1 MNGIHRWMCF
11 ALLGCCLPLGAV
23 AQNYPNKPVRLVV
36 PYPPGG
42 VVDISGRQLAQ
53 ELTRQF
59 GVQIVVDNRVGAGG
73 TIGAAQVAK
82 ATADGYT
89 LLFSGAGTH
98 AFAPWVY
105 KKLPYDPLKDFVPV
119 TQLSEGPL
127 ALCVLA
133 SSPVKTLDDFV
144 KLLRAEGSKINYA
157 SNGNGTYPHLSVE
170 LMTQALGVKP
180 VHVPYSGGAQAL
192 NALLGGEVKFTQN
205 HIPVILGQV
214 KSGRVRVI
222 ATTGTSRSKTY
233 PDVPTLKESGLDIVA
248 SAWFGLFAP
257 AGTPPAI
264 VDRLYRATATAAEST
279 TLRERL
285 AAQGDEVF
293 VDGPE
298 RFAAFQAA
306 EVQKWKSIIQK
317 AGIQAN

>member
-1 MNGIHRWMCF
+1 MNIMCRWICF
-11 ALLGCCLPLGAV
+11 AILCCSLPSGAL
-23 AQNYPNKPVRLVV
+23 AQNYPNKPVRLLV

-105 KKLPYDPLKDFVPV
+105 KKLAYDPVKDFVPV

-127 ALCVLA
+127 ALCVLS

-157 SNGNGTYPHLSVE
+157 SNGSGTYPHLSVE
-170 LMTQALGVKP
+170 LMAQALGVKP
-180 VHVPYSGGAQAL
+180 VHVPYAGGAQAL
-192 NALLGGEVKFTQN
+192 NALLGGEVQFTLN
-205 HIPVILGQV
+205 HIPVVQGQV

-233 PDVPTLKESGLDIVA
+233 PDVPTLKESGMDIVA

-257 AGTPPAI
+257 AGTPAAI
-264 VDRLYRATATAAEST
+264 VDRLYKASAVAAESASFK
-279 TLRERL
+279 ERL
-285 AAQGDEVF
+285 AAQGDEVL
-293 VDGPE
+293 VEGPE
-298 RFAAFQAA
+298 RFSSFQAA
-306 EVQKWKSIIQK
+306 ELQKWRPIIQK

>member
-1 MNGIHRWMCF
+1 MNGIRRWMCC
-11 ALLGCCLPLGAV
+11 ALLGCCLPLGAL
-23 AQNYPNKPVRLVV
+23 AQNYPSKPVRLVV

-53 ELTRQF
+53 ELNRQL

-105 KKLPYDPLKDFVPV
+105 KTLPYDPVKDFAAI
-119 TQLSEGPL
+119 TQLTEGPL

-133 SSPVKTLDDFV
+133 TSPLKTVDDFV
-144 KLLRAEGSKINYA
+144 KFLRTNTTKINYA

-180 VHVPYSGGAQAL
+180 VHVPYAGGAQAL
-192 NALLGGEVKFTQN
+192 NALLGGEVQFTQN
-205 HIPVILGQV
+205 HIPVVQGQV

-257 AGTPPAI
+257 AGTASA
-264 VDRLYRATATAAEST
+264 VVERLYKATAVAAEST
-279 TLRERL
+279 SLRERL
-285 AAQGDEVF
+285 AAQGDEVL
-293 VDGPE
+293 VEGPE

>member
-1 MNGIHRWMCF
+1 VNNIRRWIHL
-11 ALLGCCLPLGAV
+11 AVLCCGLPLGAL
-23 AQNYPNKPVRLVV
+23 AQAYPTKPVRLVV

-105 KKLPYDPLKDFVPV
+105 KKLTYDPVKDFVPI

-157 SNGNGTYPHLSVE
+157 SNGSGTYPHLSVE

-205 HIPVILGQV
+205 HIPVIQGQV

-233 PDVPTLKESGLDIVA
+233 PDIPTLKESGLDIVA

-257 AGTPPAI
+257 AGTPAAV
-264 VDRLYRATATAAEST
+264 VDRLYKATAVAADATS
-279 TLRERL
+279 LKERL
-285 AAQGDEVF
+285 AAQGDEVL
-293 VDGPE
+293 VEGPA

-317 AGIQAN
+317 AGVQAN

>member
-1 MNGIHRWMCF
+1 MNIMCRWICF
-11 ALLGCCLPLGAV
+11 AILCCSLPSGAL

-53 ELTRQF
+53 ELTRQL

-105 KKLPYDPLKDFVPV
+105 KKLAYDPVKDFVPV

-127 ALCVLA
+127 ALCVLS

-157 SNGNGTYPHLSVE
+157 SNGSGTYPHLSVE
-170 LMTQALGVKP
+170 LMAQALGVKP
-180 VHVPYSGGAQAL
+180 VHVPYAGGAQAL
-192 NALLGGEVKFTQN
+192 NALLGGEVQFTLN
-205 HIPVILGQV
+205 HIPVVQGQV

-233 PDVPTLKESGLDIVA
+233 PDVPTLKESGMDIVA

-257 AGTPPAI
+257 AGTPAAI
-264 VDRLYRATATAAEST
+264 VDRLYKASAVAAESASFK
-279 TLRERL
+279 ERL
-285 AAQGDEVF
+285 AAQGDEVL
-293 VDGPE
+293 VEGPE
-298 RFAAFQAA
+298 RFSSFQAA
-306 EVQKWKSIIQK
+306 ELQKWRPIIQK

>member
-1 MNGIHRWMCF
+1 MNIMCRWICF
-11 ALLGCCLPLGAV
+11 AILCCSLPSGAL

-105 KKLPYDPLKDFVPV
+105 KKLAYDPVKDFVPV

-127 ALCVLA
+127 ALCVLS

-157 SNGNGTYPHLSVE
+157 SNGSGTYPHLSVE
-170 LMTQALGVKP
+170 LMAQALGVKP
-180 VHVPYSGGAQAL
+180 VHVPYAGGAQAL
-192 NALLGGEVKFTQN
+192 NALLGGEVQFTLN
-205 HIPVILGQV
+205 HIPVVQGQV

-233 PDVPTLKESGLDIVA
+233 PDVPTLKESGMDIVA

-257 AGTPPAI
+257 AGTPAAI
-264 VDRLYRATATAAEST
+264 VDRLYKASAVAAESASFK
-279 TLRERL
+279 ERL
-285 AAQGDEVF
+285 AAQGDEVL
-293 VDGPE
+293 VEGPE
-298 RFAAFQAA
+298 RFSSFQAA
-306 EVQKWKSIIQK
+306 ELQKWRPIIQK

>member
-1 MNGIHRWMCF
+1 MDMIRRWICF
-11 ALLGCCLPLGAV
+11 VMLGCSLPFGAM

-42 VVDISGRQLAQ
+42 VVDISGRQLGQ
-53 ELTRQF
+53 ELTRQL

-105 KKLPYDPLKDFVPV
+105 KKLAYDPVKDFVPI

-144 KLLRAEGSKINYA
+144 KLLRTDGSKINYA
-157 SNGNGTYPHLSVE
+157 SNGSGTYPHLSVE

-180 VHVPYSGGAQAL
+180 VHVPYAGGAQAL

-205 HIPVILGQV
+205 HIPVIQGLV

-257 AGTPPAI
+257 AGTPTAV
-264 VDRLYRATATAAEST
+264 VDRLYKATAVAADST
-279 TLRERL
+279 SLRERL

-293 VDGPE
+293 VEGPE

-306 EVQKWKSIIQK
+306 ELQKWKSIIQK

>member
-1 MNGIHRWMCF
+1 MHIIRRWIYF
-11 ALLGCCLPLGAV
+11 AILCCSLPLGAM

-53 ELTRQF
+53 ELTRQL

-73 TIGAAQVAK
+73 TIGAAQAAK

-105 KKLPYDPLKDFVPV
+105 KKLAYDPVKDFVPI

-133 SSPVKTLDDFV
+133 SSSVKTLNDFV
-144 KLLRAEGSKINYA
+144 KYLRSNPSKINYA
-157 SNGNGTYPHLSVE
+157 SNGAGTYPHLSVE
-170 LMTQALGVKP
+170 LMAQALGASP
-180 VHVPYSGGAQAL
+180 VHVPYKGGAQAL
-192 NALLGGEVKFTQN
+192 NALLGGEVQFTQN
-205 HIPVILGQV
+205 HIPVIQAQV
-214 KSGRVRVI
+214 QSGRVRVI

-233 PDVPTLKESGLDIVA
+233 PDVPTLRESGIDIVA

-257 AGTPPAI
+257 AGTPAAV
-264 VDRLYRATATAAEST
+264 VDRLYKATAVAADST
-279 TLRERL
+279 SLKERL
-285 AAQGDEVF
+285 AAQGDEILVE
-293 VDGPE
+293 GPE
-298 RFAAFQAA
+298 KFAAFQAT
-306 EVQKWKSIIQK
+306 ELQKWKSIIQK

>member
-1 MNGIHRWMCF
+1 M
-11 ALLGCCLPLGAV
+11 
-23 AQNYPNKPVRLVV
+23 AQSYPNKSVWLIV

-53 ELTRQF
+53 ELTRQL
-59 GVQIVVDNRVGAGG
+59 GVQVVVDNKVGAGG

-82 ATADGYT
+82 APADGYT

-105 KKLPYDPLKDFVPV
+105 KKLAYDPVKDFVPI
-119 TQLSEGPL
+119 TQLTEGPL

-133 SSPVKTLDDFV
+133 TSPIKTLDDFV
-144 KLLRAEGSKINYA
+144 KFLRTTSKINYA
-157 SNGNGTYPHLSVE
+157 SNGSGTYPHLSVE
-170 LMTQALGVKP
+170 LMAQALGVNP
-180 VHVPYSGGAQAL
+180 AHVPYKGGAQAL
-192 NALLGGEVKFTQN
+192 NALLGGEVQFTLN
-205 HIPVILGQV
+205 HIPVIQGQV

-233 PDVPTLKESGLDIVA
+233 PDVPTLKESGIDIVA

-257 AGTPPAI
+257 AGTPAAI
-264 VDRLYRATATAAEST
+264 VDRLYKASAVAAESASFK
-279 TLRERL
+279 ERL
-285 AAQGDEVF
+285 AAQGDEVL
-293 VDGPE
+293 VEGPE
-298 RFAAFQAA
+298 RFSSFQAA
-306 EVQKWKSIIQK
+306 ELQKWRPIIQK

>member
-1 MNGIHRWMCF
+1 MNIMCRWICF
-11 ALLGCCLPLGAV
+11 AILCCSLPSGAL

-42 VVDISGRQLAQ
+42 VVDISGRQL
-53 ELTRQF
+53 

-105 KKLPYDPLKDFVPV
+105 KKLAYDPVKDFVPV

-127 ALCVLA
+127 ALCVLS

-157 SNGNGTYPHLSVE
+157 SNGSGTYPHLSVE
-170 LMTQALGVKP
+170 LMAQALGVKP
-180 VHVPYSGGAQAL
+180 VHVPYAGGAQAL
-192 NALLGGEVKFTQN
+192 NALLGGEVQFTLN
-205 HIPVILGQV
+205 HIPVVQGQV

-233 PDVPTLKESGLDIVA
+233 PDVPTLKESGMDIVA

-257 AGTPPAI
+257 AGTPAAI
-264 VDRLYRATATAAEST
+264 VDRLYKASAVAAESASFK
-279 TLRERL
+279 ERL
-285 AAQGDEVF
+285 AAQGDEVL
-293 VDGPE
+293 VEGPE
-298 RFAAFQAA
+298 RFSSFQAA
-306 EVQKWKSIIQK
+306 ELQKWRPIIQK